1 MYLLTIGG
9 DDYATLTTGSE
20 IAELAWKAGVRR
32 ATLMWNGQDG
42 PAERAIEA
50 SGLEWTR
57 LQPTDFMSNALNWAD
72 AMRTEGS
79 VREPFAA
86 NRMAVVHEADIGAV
100 APPPCRRTGT
110 PAGPT
115 P

>member
-1 MYLLTIGG
+1 
-9 DDYATLTTGSE
+9 
-20 IAELAWKAGVRR
+20 
-32 ATLMWNGQDG
+32 MWNGQDG